1 MNQPEG
7 SVFAWPT
14 IHSRKK
20 PSEPAYA
27 GTYRAAAAATSILLC
42 LLSTSMQCQMQKE
55 RMKKAEQGSYA
66 GPCCSEV
73 R

>member
-7 SVFAWPT
+7 SVFAWST

-27 GTYRAAAAATSILLC
+27 GTYRAVAAATRILLC
-42 LLSTSMQCQMQKE
+42 LLSTSVQRQMQKE
-55 RMKKAEQGSYA
+55 GTEKAEQGSYT
-66 GPCCSEV
+66 GPCCSESG
-73 R
+73 